1 MLIVGNQT
9 VSYKF
14 GLILEISLEAK
25 VINLLLLQL
34 TVKEVALRHWSH
46 FSNPKWLKMTKTYP
60 ISAKLFF
67 YSYSLKI
74 QKCQDVMWVVVSTHT
89 WSLAF
94 ISAGLKTRDNFL
106 KTFVIQRPGQY
117 FNGKTKKQ
125 KRKKTY
131 QKSITYLYPE

>member
-34 TVKEVALRHWSH
+34 TERSGFKTLIS
-46 FSNPKWLKMTKTYP
+46 FLKPKVIKNDKICFLDQKTYP

-67 YSYSLKI
+67 YCYSLKF
-74 QKCQDVMWVVVSTHT
+74 QKCQDVIWVVVSTHT
-89 WSLAF
+89 
-94 ISAGLKTRDNFL
+94 
-106 KTFVIQRPGQY
+106 
-117 FNGKTKKQ
+117 
-125 KRKKTY
+125 
-131 QKSITYLYPE
+131 